1 MDSKKNRLRL
11 KSKISTLKCDPA
23 QDSEPQQGVCNK
35 NSDRNQLGEPKECLN
50 GENVVP
56 SIRREASTS
65 DNQLEEVLKCL
76 ERRRKKLPME
86 SIPDLPTFQSSVY
99 TQQNSSI
106 KRATGVADELPSLP
120 KLLCS
125 CLLHKKRQAEE
136 RICSYLHP
144 SDVILSTVSDT
155 HETRQMFPKDISK
168 SPCILSQTIKKR
180 KETRKLDTCK
190 EPLHQTVSSS
200 RNLLADFFPLDVVR
214 TGTVVSEDMT
224 NTNYMP
230 CAGGLARIRNKEA
243 SEPLSEQLK
252 DGCFDG
258 SGSEKRVYENIGR
271 RESSMASRQEKKQ
284 DFCLQS
290 HASGKVL
297 SSSKT
302 IFTESTNNKRR
313 LGEHDWTLNQQRA
326 QQLLF
331 LMVCQSC

>member
-1 MDSKKNRLRL
+1 MN
-11 KSKISTLKCDPA
+11 IY
-23 QDSEPQQGVCNK
+23 VC
-35 NSDRNQLGEPKECLN
+35 
-50 GENVVP
+50 V
-56 SIRREASTS
+56 
-65 DNQLEEVLKCL
+65 
-76 ERRRKKLPME
+76 
-86 SIPDLPTFQSSVY
+86 QSSIY
-99 TQQNSSI
+99 TQQNSSV

-136 RICSYLHP
+136 RMSVATLHP
-144 SDVILSTVSDT
+144 SDAILSTVSHT

-230 CAGGLARIRNKEA
+230 CDGGLTRIRNKEA

-271 RESSMASRQEKKQ
+271 RESSMASRQEKNQ

-313 LGEHDWTLNQQRA
+313 LGEHELDTEPAKSTAASFSDGLSE
-326 QQLLF
+326 LLTSCP
-331 LMVCQSC
+331 MCQTKFSDG